1 MKLQV
6 LTLDNKKAG
15 DIDLSDAV
23 YGVEV
28 RPDLLNRA
36 VKWQRNKARQGTH
49 KVKTISEIS
58 GTGKKPFKQ
67 KGTGNA
73 RQGSLRSTQMRGG
86 QTVFGPVV
94 RSHETS
100 LPKKIRQ
107 AALRSAL
114 SSKASE
120 KKLIVLDDVKAK
132 SHKTKEMAATLKGL
146 NLTSALFIFDGDLDT
161 NFSRAVSNIPHMDVL
176 PQGGANVLDI
186 LKHDQLV
193 LTKQAAKDLEARLE
207 KKAK

>member
-1 MKLQV
+1 MKLKV
-6 LTLDNKKAG
+6 LTLENKAAG
-15 DIDLSDAV
+15 DIELSDTV

-58 GTGKKPFKQ
+58 GTGKKPFAQ
-67 KGTGNA
+67 KGTGRA
-73 RQGSLRSTQMRGG
+73 RAGSTRATHMRGG

-107 AALRSAL
+107 AALRCAL
-114 SSKASE
+114 SSKAAE
-120 KKLIVLDDVKAK
+120 KKLVVLDEAKAK
-132 SHKTKEMAATLKGL
+132 SHKTKDMTKTLKSL
-146 NLTSALFIFDGDLDT
+146 DLTSALFIFDGDLDT
-161 NFSRAVSNIPHMDVL
+161 NFGRAVSNIPHIDVL
-176 PQGGANVLDI
+176 PQGGANVYDI
-186 LKHDQLV
+186 LKHDHLV
-193 LTKQAAKDLEARLE
+193 VTKQAAKDLEARLQ
-207 KKAK
+207 KAK

>member
-1 MKLQV
+1 MKLKV
-6 LTLDNKKAG
+6 LTLDNKAAG
-15 DIDLSDAV
+15 DIELSDAV
-23 YGVEV
+23 YGVEI

-94 RSHETS
+94 RSHETG
-100 LPKKIRQ
+100 LPKKIRK
-107 AALRSAL
+107 AALRVAL
-114 SSKASE
+114 SAKVAE
-120 KKLIVLDDVKAK
+120 KKCVVLDAVKVQ
-132 SHKTKEMAATLKGL
+132 SHKTKDMAKTLQ
-146 NLTSALFIFDGDLDT
+146 NLDLKSALFIFDGELDT
-161 NFSRAVSNIPHMDVL
+161 NFGRAVANIPHIDVL
-176 PQGGANVLDI
+176 PQGGANVYDI
-186 LKHDQLV
+186 LKHDHLV

-207 KKAK
+207 KVA